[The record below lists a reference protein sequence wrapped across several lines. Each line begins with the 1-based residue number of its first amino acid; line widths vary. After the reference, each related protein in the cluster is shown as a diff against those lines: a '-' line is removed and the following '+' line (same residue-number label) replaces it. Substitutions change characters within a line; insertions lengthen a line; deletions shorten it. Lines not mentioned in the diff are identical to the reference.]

1 MSDYRVA
8 VLISGSGSNLQA
20 LIDELHDDPREATRI
35 AVVVSSR
42 DDAYGL
48 ERARAAGIPTA
59 VVRMGDHPDREARDE
74 ALGTAV
80 AACEPDLVVMA
91 GFMSIVTAVFLER
104 FPDRVIN
111 LHPSLLPA
119 FPGVDAIGQALA
131 WGARVTGVT
140 VHFADVEM
148 DAGPPVLQEA
158 VRVEYGD
165 TVETLAERVHALEHR
180 LLPDAVRLFAAGRV
194 RRDRVDRRVVE
205 IAGGSG

>member
-1 MSDYRVA
+1 MRPYRVA

-20 LIDELHDDPREATRI
+20 LIDELHDDPREATQI
-35 AVVVSSR
+35 VVVVSSR

-48 ERARAAGIPTA
+48 ERARAAEIPTA
-59 VVRMGDHPDREARDE
+59 IVRLSDHADRAARDA
-74 ALGTAV
+74 ALANAV
-80 AACEPDLVVMA
+80 AAAEPDLVVMA
-91 GFMSIVTAVFLER
+91 GFMSLVSGAFLDR

-119 FPGVDAIGQALA
+119 FPGLDAIGQALD
-131 WGARVTGVT
+131 WGARITGVT

-165 TVETLAERVHALEHR
+165 SVETLAERVHALEHR
-180 LLPDAVRLFAAGRV
+180 LLPEAVRLFASGRV
-194 RRDRVDRRVVE
+194 RRDVKRRRVVE
-205 IAGGSG
+205 IAGG